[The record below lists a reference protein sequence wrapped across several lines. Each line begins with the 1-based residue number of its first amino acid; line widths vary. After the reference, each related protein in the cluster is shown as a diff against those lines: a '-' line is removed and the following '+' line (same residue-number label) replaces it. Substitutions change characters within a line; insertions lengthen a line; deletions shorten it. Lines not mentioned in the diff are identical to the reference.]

1 VTSPFAPV
9 VRRARAIEILLA
21 VRTERLLTAVA
32 GEMAIF
38 RHMTTVGAGLLRA
51 ETRLPARTAVP
62 ITEKNRL
69 SLLTL
74 DSAVAAALWRQISKR
89 RAVRRATRIVAVVT
103 DVAAKVVVE
112 LARAV
117 VLFCGCCGHLSS
129 LFLSEQQCVEAFA
142 AAVAERQEGLVATV

>member
-9 VRRARAIEILLA
+9 VRRGRAIEFLLA

-32 GEMAIF
+32 GEVTILW
-38 RHMTTVGAGLLRA
+38 HMTTVGAGLLRA

-74 DSAVAAALWRQISKR
+74 DSAVTAALWRQISNR
-89 RAVRRATRIVAVVT
+89 RAVRRAMRIVAVVANI
-103 DVAAKVVVE
+103 VSAIVVD
-112 LARAV
+112 L
-117 VLFCGCCGHLSS
+117 
-129 LFLSEQQCVEAFA
+129 A
-142 AAVAERQEGLVATV
+142 AALMRMVLCIQCEIELNALNLALLRNVRMVVRLTAISQR